1 MFKKKDIGLLTNQK
15 YYRQSGDIIYENID
29 RQIETLLDIFN
40 TKYLELKF
48 FMAYSGYLV
57 IVLEYMYW

>member
-1 MFKKKDIGLLTNQK
+1 MFKKKKIGLLTKQK
-15 YYRQSGDIIYENID
+15 YYRQSGDID